1 MKNWILGLLLSA
13 AALPAL
19 AQTFDLKSGQ
29 WFHAVGYDYSIGID
43 LSTLSMPFASNGVT
57 YAPRFTLPVG
67 DELSLGLTA
76 PIGLALA
83 QSQGGTGALGLGYH
97 YTLAASI
104 QTGLGSTLSSDAF
117 VGAFVNLG
125 YGSFARQVRNY
136 SGIGPAFVRDGSS
149 GVFSE
154 IGVRY
159 NYIGNEVNLSAGLW
173 RVPVSAVDKADVV
186 SVRLLYGF
194 Y

>member
-1 MKNWILGLLLSA
+1 MKNWILGLLVSA

-19 AQTFDLKSGQ
+19 AQTIDLKNGQ

-43 LSTLSMPFASNGVT
+43 LSTLSIPFASNGVT

-67 DELSLGLTA
+67 DELSVGLTA

>member
-1 MKNWILGLLLSA
+1 MKNWIFGLLVGAATAQASA
-13 AALPAL
+13 
-19 AQTFDLKSGQ
+19 QSIDLKKGQ
-29 WFHAVGYDYSIGID
+29 WFHALGYDYSIGID

-57 YAPRFTLPVG
+57 YAPRFTLPMG
-67 DELSLGLTA
+67 DELSLGITA
-76 PIGLALA
+76 PLGLALT
-83 QSQGGTGALGLGYH
+83 QGQGTTAGLGLGYH
-97 YTLAASI
+97 YTLAATL
-104 QTGLGSTLSSDAF
+104 QTGLGSTVNSDAW

-159 NYIGNEVNLSAGLW
+159 DYVGNEVNLSAGLW
-173 RVPVSAVDKADVV
+173 RVPTSAVDKADVL
-186 SVRLLYGF
+186 SIRLLYGF

>member
-1 MKNWILGLLLSA
+1 MKNWILGLLVSA
-13 AALPAL
+13 AVLPAS
-19 AQTFDLKSGQ
+19 AQAFDLKEGQ

-104 QTGLGSTLSSDAF
+104 QTGLGSTFSSDAF

-173 RVPVSAVDKADVV
+173 RVPVYAVDKADVV

>member
-19 AQTFDLKSGQ
+19 SQAIDLKNGQ

-67 DELSLGLTA
+67 DELSVGLTA

-97 YTLAASI
+97 YTLAATI
-104 QTGLGSTLSSDAF
+104 QTGLGSTLSSDAY

-125 YGSFARQVRNY
+125 YGSFARKVRNY

>member
-1 MKNWILGLLLSA
+1 MKNWILGLLVSA
-13 AALPAL
+13 AVLPAS
-19 AQTFDLKSGQ
+19 AQAFDLKEGQ

-67 DELSLGLTA
+67 DELSVGLTA

>member
-1 MKNWILGLLLSA
+1 MKNWILGLLVSA
-13 AALPAL
+13 AVLPAS
-19 AQTFDLKSGQ
+19 AQGFDLKEGQ

-67 DELSLGLTA
+67 DELSVGLTA

-83 QSQGGTGALGLGYH
+83 QSQGGTGSLSLGYH
-97 YTLAASI
+97 YTLAATL